1 MTIRVVCYD
10 TEKVLILI
18 DVSVTFFYV
27 NIQLI
32 FVPAVELVWKVFW
45 NGIAFVFQ
53 FKKILKV

>member
-1 MTIRVVCYD
+1 MTIRVYYD

-18 DVSVTFFYV
+18 DISVTFFYV
-27 NIQLI
+27 NIQLN

-45 NGIAFVFQ
+45 NGIVFVFQ